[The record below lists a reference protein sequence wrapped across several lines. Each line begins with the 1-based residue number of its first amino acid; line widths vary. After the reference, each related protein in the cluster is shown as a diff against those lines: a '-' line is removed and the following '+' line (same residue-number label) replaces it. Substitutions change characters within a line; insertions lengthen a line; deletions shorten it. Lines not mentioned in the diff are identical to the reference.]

1 MQGGEE
7 RLRFAAYAKH
17 AYEQAVQ
24 LFYGA
29 AVNAE
34 QGAHTYALE
43 AGHGVT
49 AAFYRSEY
57 GADIS
62 VFTAGGIEQVF
73 KAFRY
78 VRQRLELFLAH
89 AAQGIYGL
97 PGEALQRDRGGT
109 AQYAEHILVNAF
121 WNIRLYVL
129 RFA

>member
-1 MQGGEE
+1 MHM
-7 RLRFAAYAKH
+7 RLRP
-17 AYEQAVQ
+17 
-24 LFYGA
+24 
-29 AVNAE
+29 
-34 QGAHTYALE
+34 
-43 AGHGVT
+43 GHGVT

-97 PGEALQRDRGGT
+97 PGEALP
-109 AQYAEHILVNAF
+109 A
-121 WNIRLYVL
+121 
-129 RFA
+129 